1 MSTKKNSD
9 PQSQQAMIAIEDGTV
24 FQGISF
30 GVSGE
35 RTGEMVFNTGM
46 AGYQEV
52 LTDPS
57 YKGQMVVM
65 TAPQIGN
72 YGIHPEAS
80 ESGSVHMDA
89 FIVREQ
95 SRIPSHWESREGLK
109 EFLLRHNCMGVEGVD
124 TRALTLRLR
133 EQGAMRAVVSTTD
146 LDAASLVEKARNAPT
161 LIGRDLVREV
171 TGQDLDFFR
180 GMQEVSLGNDP
191 HVVVYDFGV
200 KRNIVRSLVRAG
212 CRVSVVRADTM
223 ASEVLGMHPDGIML
237 SNGPGDPEG
246 IPYVVAEVAKLI
258 GTVPMFGICL
268 GHQIIGLALGGRSF
282 KLKFGHHGVNHPVRD
297 VNTGRVQITVQNH
310 GFCIDPESIDT
321 SGMSVTHINLN
332 DRTLEGIVVPE
343 KLLMCVQFHPEAAP
357 GPHDA
362 LGLFGD
368 FVDRINAWRAKN
380 TAKKGKRTPGK

>member
-1 MSTKKNSD
+1 MSTTTGHER
-9 PQSQQAMIAIEDGTV
+9 AMIAIEDGTV
-24 FQGISF
+24 FEGTSF

-80 ESGSVHMDA
+80 ESGAIQMDA
-89 FIVREQ
+89 FIVREH
-95 SRIPSHWESREGLK
+95 SRIPSHWESREGLG
-109 EFLLRHNCMGVEGVD
+109 EFLVRHNCMGVEGVD

-133 EQGAMRAVVSTTD
+133 EEGAMRAVVSTTD
-146 LDAASLVEKARNAPT
+146 VDRTSLVAKARNAPS

-171 TGQDLDFFR
+171 TGQDLDFFK
-180 GMQEVSLGNDP
+180 GIKEVSSRNDL

-200 KRNIVRSLVRAG
+200 KRNIIRYLVHAG
-212 CRVSVVRADTM
+212 CRVSIVRADTK
-223 ASEVLGMHPDGIML
+223 ASEVLAMHPDGIML

-246 IPYVVAEVAKLI
+246 IPYVIAEVANLI
-258 GTVPMFGICL
+258 GKVPIFGICL
-268 GHQIIGLALGGRSF
+268 GHQIIGLALGGRSY

-297 VNTGRVQITVQNH
+297 MKTGRVLITVQNH
-310 GFCIDPESIDT
+310 GFCIDPESIDLKSLT
-321 SGMSVTHINLN
+321 TTHMNLN
-332 DRTLEGIVVPE
+332 DQTLEGIAVPDQFI
-343 KLLMCVQFHPEAAP
+343 MCVQFHPEAAP

-362 LGLFGD
+362 LGLFGE
-368 FVDRINAWRAKN
+368 FVDMMSSWRTKN
-380 TAKKGKRTPGK
+380 TKKKGKRATER

>member
-1 MSTKKNSD
+1 MKTDMDGQN
-9 PQSQQAMIAIEDGTV
+9 QQAMIALEDGTI
-24 FQGISF
+24 FKGTSF

-80 ESGSVHMDA
+80 ESGVIHMDA

-95 SRIPSHWESREGLK
+95 SRIPSHWESREALDD
-109 EFLLRHNCMGVEGVD
+109 FLVRHNCMGVEGVD

-133 EQGAMRAVVSTTD
+133 EEGAMRAVVSTMD
-146 LDAASLVEKARNAPT
+146 LDPASLVGKARTAPS
-161 LIGRDLVREV
+161 LIGRDLVKEV
-171 TGQDLDFFR
+171 TGKDLDFFME
-180 GMQEVSLGNDP
+180 MQEASSGNDP

-212 CRVSVVRADTM
+212 CRVSVVRADTT
-223 ASEVLGMHPDGIML
+223 ASEVLDMHPDGVML

-246 IPYVVAEVAKLI
+246 IPYVVKEAANLI
-258 GTVPMFGICL
+258 GKVPMFGICL

-310 GFCIDPESIDT
+310 GFCIDPESIDIN
-321 SGMSVTHINLN
+321 GMTVTHINLN
-332 DRTLEGIVVPE
+332 DKTLEGIVVPE
-343 KLLMCVQFHPEAAP
+343 RLLMCVQFHPEAAP

-362 LGLFGD
+362 LGLFGE
-368 FVDRINAWRAKN
+368 FVDMINEWRAKN